1 MAVRVLIVDAK
12 TERSQRLE
20 AALTEAGF
28 EVLTTVDEN
37 DDLAARVEEQ
47 APDAVIV
54 DAELPSR
61 DIFEHLSQLGRRYPK
76 PMIMLSENEAPDMT
90 REAARA
96 GVSAY
101 VVDGVAPSLIRSLVD
116 TAIGH
121 FEAHH
126 ELKNELSRTQQTLE
140 KRKAIDQAK
149 CLIMERQGLGEEAAY
164 EKLRKMAM
172 DRRLSLVDVARELIS
187 TRP

>member
-12 TERSQRLE
+12 AERSQRLE
-20 AALTEAGF
+20 AALDQAGF
-28 EVLTTVDEN
+28 DVLMTVDEN
-37 DDLAARVEEQ
+37 DDLASRVEQQ

-61 DIFEHLSQLGRRYPK
+61 DTFEHLSQLGRKYPK
-76 PMIMLSENEAPDMT
+76 PMIMLSENEMPEMT
-90 REAARA
+90 RDAAKA

-121 FEAHH
+121 FEAHR
-126 ELKNELSRTQQTLE
+126 ELKSELTRTQQSLE

-149 CLIMERQGLGEEAAY
+149 CLLMERQGLGEEAAY
-164 EKLRKMAM
+164 QRLRKMAM
-172 DRRLSLVDVARELIS
+172 DRRLALVDIARELIS
-187 TRP
+187 TQR